1 MHFLSQTVS
10 PFPLLFS
17 TYKRNLSLL
26 YCRIIVAL
34 CSLAVHPII
43 MTVCTDR
50 PHLLTS
56 ILQPLLCVLVKLPSQ
71 DLSVS
76 PHLSSNLILSDL
88 SAVFDTVNHFIVDI
102 HVFCDINLPSLNT
115 CPHLIFLGVLA
126 Q

>member
-76 PHLSSNLILSDL
+76 PHLSSNLILSDFLQYLIL
-88 SAVFDTVNHFIVDI
+88 STTLLWTFMSSVILI
-102 HVFCDINLPSLNT
+102 
-115 CPHLIFLGVLA
+115 CPLLTPVLTLSS
-126 Q
+126 